1 MTVQTD
7 HENRAVWVPRLIDW
21 WEQGRDHFAAVADQQ
36 RRNGCRQ
43 NAEGYDA
50 LAAKYQGY
58 ADRARVLLVDLS
70 EPTTDEPPAH
80 NHTDHCL
87 TLNCGGYLSQEPPS
101 TLVELVNWLRA
112 HIGAHFPWVPAEVWQ
127 RIGYLIL
134 MARGLRP

>member
-1 MTVQTD
+1 MTVHTEYDAPVVWLPKALDLVLQT
-7 HENRAVWVPRLIDW
+7 
-21 WEQGRDHFAAVADQQ
+21 RDH
-36 RRNGCRQ
+36 
-43 NAEGYDA
+43 
-50 LAAKYQGY
+50 Y
-58 ADRARVLLVDLS
+58 ADRATMERKYGRPFNAGAYDEMAVEFDQIADRFSRRLAAIAP
-70 EPTTDEPPAH
+70 EPEPPAH
-80 NHTDHCL
+80 AHTDHCL